1 MTMKQFNLHNRQ
13 IIKSDLVEIVSN
25 YKILHFDEFPI
36 LFIGTNKYGNKIIG
50 SHLEEDDTSKTI
62 LTLHTILTN
71 KEYHQ
76 FMNQQKSYL
85 EILKNSNSVSIVDKD
100 YKFKIRRAYD
110 IDFNSIPKDYL
121 PTQESFCPSTVKSH
135 SLEFSISLKGKL
147 ADLNKAVADE
157 VSKIQNGFTEFLEE
171 RLKSL
176 KGFDLIPKALLQP
189 YDAGS
194 FKINFELD
202 IKQKGKK
209 GGNLFLDQAPIENY
223 ISEYLKY
230 ISDDFILD
238 KEIFASDNMEFSD
251 KLKKLENTLNEI
263 YEKAFV
269 NKPDNFTQLFK
280 DDLVKSTSKFEK
292 ITEQVGENFESV
304 SILNIVNEE
313 ETPLAFIDI
322 DFSKNF
328 QDSID
333 HIEIS
338 KKGFTEDETFKNYKI
353 YIYHLNTDTRTG
365 NALIKNTD
373 NEEEMSKPKIKIN
386 GEYGLE
392 QTKYTESLYLN
403 KWIMVK
409 AKARKIGEKFKFL
422 EIEYEDS

>member
-1 MTMKQFNLHNRQ
+1 MERFNLHNRQ
-13 IIKSDLVEIVSN
+13 IIKSDLVKIVNN
-25 YKILHFDEFPI
+25 YKTLHFDEFPI
-36 LFIGTNKYGNKIIG
+36 LFMGTNKYGNKIIG
-50 SHLEEDDTSKTI
+50 SHLEENDTSKTI
-62 LTLHTILTN
+62 LNLYIILTN

-85 EILKNSNSVSIVDKD
+85 EILQNSNSISIVEKD
-100 YKFKIRRAYD
+100 YKFKIRRVYD
-110 IDFNSIPKDYL
+110 IDFDSIPKDYL
-121 PTQESFCPSTVKSH
+121 PTKESFCPSTVKSN

-147 ADLNKAVADE
+147 ADLNKAIADE
-157 VSKIQNGFTEFLEE
+157 VSIIQNGFTEFLEE
-171 RLKSL
+171 RIKSL

-189 YDAGS
+189 YSVGS

-202 IKQKGKK
+202 IKQKSKK
-209 GGNLFLDQAPIENY
+209 GGNLFLNQAPIENY

-230 ISDDFILD
+230 ISDDFPQD
-238 KEIFASDNMEFSD
+238 KGIFVSDNIEFSD
-251 KLKKLENTLNEI
+251 KLKKLNDTLNEV
-263 YEKAFV
+263 YDKAFV
-269 NKPDNFTQLFK
+269 NKPDDLTQLFK
-280 DDLVKSTSKFEK
+280 DDIVKSTSKFEK

-322 DFSKNF
+322 DFSKSF

-333 HIEIS
+333 HIETYN
-338 KKGFTEDETFKNYKI
+338 KGVSEDDTFKNYKI

-365 NALIKNTD
+365 NAFINNID

-386 GEYGLE
+386 GENGLE

-403 KWIMVK
+403 KWILVK